1 MYEISYSSPGTDP
14 GPRRYVYAST
24 ESGLAIAVDRITRIN
39 MGHAIWV
46 RDLGDY
52 VPEKAG
58 ERPPPAHDRVTW
70 VSPQPPGYIAEECH
84 FTVGSLLQ
92 VSVRTQD
99 EGRNVWIK
107 GSPSGFR
114 IRAET
119 YKSVEEAK
127 IAALPFAR
135 AIVESMLAEIDHL
148 WGKDDQPIYSDPDDE
163 RRLEMPS

>member
-1 MYEISYSSPGTDP
+1 MYEISYTSPGTDP

-24 ESGLAIAVDRITRIN
+24 EGGLSIAIDRITRLN

-46 RDLGDY
+46 RDLGPH
-52 VPEKAG
+52 VPEGAVP
-58 ERPPPAHDRVTW
+58 RPVLDRVEW
-70 VSPQPPGYIAEECH
+70 RSAQPPGYVAEEC
-84 FTVGSLLQ
+84 FFELGSVLH

-119 YKSVEEAK
+119 YKTVEEAK
-127 IAALPFAR
+127 AAALPFAR
-135 AIVESMLAEIDHL
+135 AIVESILAEIDHL
-148 WGKDDQPIYSDPDDE
+148 WGRTDQPIYGDPDE
-163 RRLEMPS
+163 HVEGMVTEA